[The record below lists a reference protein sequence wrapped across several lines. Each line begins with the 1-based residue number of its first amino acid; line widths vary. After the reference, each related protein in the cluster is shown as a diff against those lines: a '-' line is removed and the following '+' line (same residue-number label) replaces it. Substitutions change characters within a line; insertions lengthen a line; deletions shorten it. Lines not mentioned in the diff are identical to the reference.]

1 MACGCSILTGGID
14 KGCLGN
20 TGGIRKIYITDFC
33 NVTDVDV
40 NSPDGIID
48 TITMAASTLF
58 YEFAFNKNTSTY
70 TEVLSGDQANGSQ
83 VYTQTITLKLAR
95 REKTKRDTLALL
107 AGFKELALIVL
118 DNNGLYWFLGQIN
131 GIVLT
136 ESNSENGT
144 ASADFNGYTLTLVGE
159 EPVAANEVTA
169 SAVTA
174 VI

>member
-1 MACGCSILTGGID
+1 MACGCSILSGGIE
-14 KGCLGN
+14 KSCLTN

-33 NVTDVDV
+33 NVTDVTL
-40 NSPDGIID
+40 NSPDEEISAF
-48 TITMAASTLF
+48 TMAASTVF

-107 AGFKELALIVL
+107 AGFKELAVIVL
-118 DNNGLYWFLGQIN
+118 DGN
-131 GIVLT
+131 GIYWYLGEVNGVVLT

-159 EPVAANEVTA
+159 EPVAANVATA
-169 SAVTA
+169 AAVSAV
-174 VI
+174 I